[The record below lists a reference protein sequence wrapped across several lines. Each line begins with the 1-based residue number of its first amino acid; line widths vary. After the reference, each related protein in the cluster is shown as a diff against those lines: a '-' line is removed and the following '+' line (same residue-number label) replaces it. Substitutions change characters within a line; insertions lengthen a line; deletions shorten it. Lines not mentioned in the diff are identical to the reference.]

1 MEAAG
6 PERARAVGPRSRHD
20 PRARRSRPLAASWSS
35 LEPAGS
41 GVRNATGRPRS
52 AISIGSRDSSTSLK
66 WRLAFWRSSRI
77 PIERGMCYLSHMRI
91 GAVDL
96 GTNSTRLLVADV
108 DRVGGVTEVVRRLAI
123 TRLGEGVDMHHELLP
138 AAMSRVH
145 AVLDGYAAEAAA
157 LGSERVLAV
166 ATSAV
171 RDAANGSAFLAD
183 LGRRYGWETRLLDG
197 EQEAE
202 TTFSG
207 VTSDRSLETDTLM
220 VDIGGGSTELLVG
233 GPAGVSFATSLQLG
247 CVRVTERYLATDPP
261 TARELDAAAAHARSL
276 LPPLS
281 VATAIGVAGTI
292 TTLAAIDLGLEEY
305 DPVRIH
311 GHPISAHA
319 VDDAIRSLSGMPL
332 AARERVKGLEP
343 ARAPVIVGGLIVLR
357 EILDRYDLDVIEASE
372 RDILHGTAIAAADLD
387 LKPPV

>member
-1 MEAAG
+1 
-6 PERARAVGPRSRHD
+6 
-20 PRARRSRPLAASWSS
+20 
-35 LEPAGS
+35 
-41 GVRNATGRPRS
+41 
-52 AISIGSRDSSTSLK
+52 
-66 WRLAFWRSSRI
+66 
-77 PIERGMCYLSHMRI
+77 MCYMSHMRI

-157 LGSERVLAV
+157 LGAERVLAV

-319 VDDAIRSLSGMPL
+319 VDDALRSLSGMPL